1 MIKLKP
7 KDVVLV
13 GRLIIKLFR
22 YSSHGYDKEERKD
35 LADDLTEVL
44 VELLETLRK

>member
-7 KDVVLV
+7 KDILLV
-13 GRLIIKLFR
+13 SRLIIKLFR
-22 YSSHGYDKEERKD
+22 YSHSGYDKEERKD
-35 LADDLTEVL
+35 LADDMTEVL